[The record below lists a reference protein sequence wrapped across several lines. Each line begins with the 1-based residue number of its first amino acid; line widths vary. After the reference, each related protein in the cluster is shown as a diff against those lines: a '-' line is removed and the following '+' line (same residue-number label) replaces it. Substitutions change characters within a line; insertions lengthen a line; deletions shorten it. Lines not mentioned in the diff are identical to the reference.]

1 MAITIIKGSAFAY
14 GFVGGSG
21 IMNFFKEIN
30 LIILLRI
37 SKLFYYF
44 NKLEGKFV
52 SNDNI
57 SSFPKP
63 IILILSD

>member
-30 LIILLRI
+30 LITFFIKN
-37 SKLFYYF
+37 KLAFVYYF

-52 SNDNI
+52 STDN
-57 SSFPKP
+57 F
-63 IILILSD
+63 LSLLF

>member
-30 LIILLRI
+30 FIILLRI
-37 SKLFYYF
+37 SKLLF
-44 NKLEGKFV
+44 
-52 SNDNI
+52 
-57 SSFPKP
+57 
-63 IILILSD
+63 IILIN